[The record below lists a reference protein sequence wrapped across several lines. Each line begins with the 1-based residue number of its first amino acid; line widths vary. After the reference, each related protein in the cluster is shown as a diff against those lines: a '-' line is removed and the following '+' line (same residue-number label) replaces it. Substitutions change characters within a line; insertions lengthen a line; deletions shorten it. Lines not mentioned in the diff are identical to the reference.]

1 MVFFE
6 LTVSVSTPYRRD
18 RSSQS
23 VSRSNTA
30 QLSNQSLRIESLLLF
45 LLFFVFSF
53 PSLFPS
59 TFCSSLKPTCFI
71 ILFYLPPPS
80 PSFPCFIFYWLYFVY
95 LSPLPPP
102 LRPPSPVC
110 FRFLHVHILQPLSC
124 PPLSL
129 FLPVSDK
136 ASHLNAAPCGLSYV
150 SPLQLDLC
158 GCGV

>member
-1 MVFFE
+1 MRPERGGWGTWSPLLRNAMPGFCNDNPGP
-6 LTVSVSTPYRRD
+6 TNDTGMKSGSTQAGKA
-18 RSSQS
+18 RSI
-23 VSRSNTA
+23 T
-30 QLSNQSLRIESLLLF
+30 LSPSSHLR
-45 LLFFVFSF
+45 
-53 PSLFPS
+53 
-59 TFCSSLKPTCFI
+59 
-71 ILFYLPPPS
+71 LPPPS

>member
-1 MVFFE
+1 MVFYE
-6 LTVSVSTPYRRD
+6 LTVCFYALQRD
-18 RSSQS
+18 ISSWS

-30 QLSNQSLRIESLLLF
+30 QLTNQSLRIESLLLF

-53 PSLFPS
+53 PSP
-59 TFCSSLKPTCFI
+59 FCSSLKPTCFI

>member
-1 MVFFE
+1 MVFYE
-6 LTVSVSTPYRRD
+6 LTVCFYALQRD
-18 RSSQS
+18 ISSWS

-53 PSLFPS
+53 PSP
-59 TFCSSLKPTCFI
+59 FCSSLKPTCFI

>member
-1 MVFFE
+1 MVFYE
-6 LTVSVSTPYRRD
+6 LTVCFYALQRD
-18 RSSQS
+18 ISSWS

-30 QLSNQSLRIESLLLF
+30 QLTNQLLSIESIPLF

-53 PSLFPS
+53 PSP
-59 TFCSSLKPTCFI
+59 FCSSLKPTCFI